1 MHEGFHPPRLLEASR
16 AQARPLPPA
25 SAVGVVVIERA
36 SRAADAPC
44 PKAGKAPTPSLRARS
59 LIFVLPVTA
68 LTMTQVVSQAAVKP
82 QGQPASEAELQ
93 CAPVV
98 KEHPASSYQV
108 RQLVGVLLENRRKI
122 EPVKVVHL
130 VLRWRVAVALV

>member
-1 MHEGFHPPRLLEASR
+1 M
-16 AQARPLPPA
+16 
-25 SAVGVVVIERA
+25 
-36 SRAADAPC
+36 
-44 PKAGKAPTPSLRARS
+44 
-59 LIFVLPVTA
+59 LPVTA

-122 EPVKVVHL
+122 EPVKVQSTTEHDL
-130 VLRWRVAVALV
+130 KTKA